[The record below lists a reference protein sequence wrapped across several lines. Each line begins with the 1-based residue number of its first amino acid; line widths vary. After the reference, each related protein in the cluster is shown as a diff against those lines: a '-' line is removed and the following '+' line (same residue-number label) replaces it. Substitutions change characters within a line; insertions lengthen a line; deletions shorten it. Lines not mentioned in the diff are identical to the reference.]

1 MTVWYKL
8 LIRFA
13 TPLVFIYLWLR
24 GAKAS
29 AYRERWSE
37 RLALQKI
44 PPQVRDGIVI
54 HCVSVGETVA
64 ARGLIERV
72 LRAYPHLSVTLTS
85 MTPTAAEMA
94 LKLFG
99 ERVFHSYLPID
110 TPGAMKRFVSKLNPR
125 LLIVLETEVWPCLLE
140 QCHLRNIPV
149 LVVNARMSERSAKS
163 YQKYAWLLGPI
174 WQRVNFIAAQTNAS
188 AERFEALKVP
198 NDKLAV
204 RGNLKHDFQV
214 SDEIH
219 QQAKSWRD
227 ELNRPVLVAA
237 STHDGEDAQIL
248 EAFSSVLGQHPNAL
262 LIIVPRHPERFDSVA
277 RLIEQQQFSYVRRST
292 AQTVQPSHQ
301 VFLADSMG
309 ELLLWYA
316 VADAA
321 FVGGSLIERGG
332 HNPLEPI
339 ATHTAVISGP
349 HVFNFDEIYQRLKAV
364 DGVHIVADAKA
375 LAAAWNEWLA
385 HPQQATQHANHAFD
399 EFANDQGAT
408 EAILQDI
415 ERFAPFARNAEKVRT
430 MSMIKTA
437 KPNDKMEIWYDPSIL
452 DGCTSDHFDASFWQS
467 QNKVKGS
474 ATGRSTAFFVDAGE
488 HGLLLRHYY
497 RGGLVGKVNKD
508 RFKREPIANSRAMA
522 EFSLL
527 LKLRELALP
536 VPRPVAARYVE
547 APVWGYR
554 ADILV
559 EVIPNA
565 QDLFKL
571 LLQRSLTDSEWQQV
585 GRTIRELHSAG
596 VYHSDLNCHN
606 IMLDDNGKC
615 WIVDF
620 DKCGFKA
627 EGEWREANL
636 QRLLRSFNKELTK
649 AKEANRA
656 FHFNETRDW
665 PLLVD
670 AYS

>member
-219 QQAKSWRD
+219 HQAKSWRD

-248 EAFSSVLGQHPNAL
+248 EAFSS
-262 LIIVPRHPERFDSVA
+262 D
-277 RLIEQQQFSYVRRST
+277 
-292 AQTVQPSHQ
+292 
-301 VFLADSMG
+301 
-309 ELLLWYA
+309 
-316 VADAA
+316 
-321 FVGGSLIERGG
+321 
-332 HNPLEPI
+332 
-339 ATHTAVISGP
+339 
-349 HVFNFDEIYQRLKAV
+349 
-364 DGVHIVADAKA
+364 
-375 LAAAWNEWLA
+375 
-385 HPQQATQHANHAFD
+385 
-399 EFANDQGAT
+399 
-408 EAILQDI
+408 
-415 ERFAPFARNAEKVRT
+415 
-430 MSMIKTA
+430 
-437 KPNDKMEIWYDPSIL
+437 
-452 DGCTSDHFDASFWQS
+452 
-467 QNKVKGS
+467 
-474 ATGRSTAFFVDAGE
+474 
-488 HGLLLRHYY
+488 
-497 RGGLVGKVNKD
+497 
-508 RFKREPIANSRAMA
+508 
-522 EFSLL
+522 
-527 LKLRELALP
+527 
-536 VPRPVAARYVE
+536 
-547 APVWGYR
+547 
-554 ADILV
+554 
-559 EVIPNA
+559 
-565 QDLFKL
+565 
-571 LLQRSLTDSEWQQV
+571 
-585 GRTIRELHSAG
+585 
-596 VYHSDLNCHN
+596 
-606 IMLDDNGKC
+606 
-615 WIVDF
+615 
-620 DKCGFKA
+620 
-627 EGEWREANL
+627 
-636 QRLLRSFNKELTK
+636 
-649 AKEANRA
+649 
-656 FHFNETRDW
+656 
-665 PLLVD
+665 
-670 AYS
+670 